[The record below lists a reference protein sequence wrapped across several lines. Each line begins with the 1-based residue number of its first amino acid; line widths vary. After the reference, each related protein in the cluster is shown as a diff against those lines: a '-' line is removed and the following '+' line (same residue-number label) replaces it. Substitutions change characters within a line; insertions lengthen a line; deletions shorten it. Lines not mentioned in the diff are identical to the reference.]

1 VNENIK
7 GCSKRVAVPFGD
19 DMTPAQRVSR
29 MLEIIDDLER
39 LASLSQEELR
49 LEDNREEA
57 GAYAAAL
64 GRCASK
70 LPAAFV
76 KAHPEIDWDSL
87 EDLRYT
93 AFHDGI
99 DVLVLHDR
107 LQETLPALKE
117 QLERVL
123 MDPEA

>member
-1 VNENIK
+1 MSEDIK
-7 GCSKRVAVPFGD
+7 GGSKRVAVPFGD

-39 LASLSQEELR
+39 LASLSQEEFR

-76 KAHPEIDWDSL
+76 EAHPEIGWDSL
-87 EDLRYT
+87 EDLRHT

-117 QLERVL
+117 QLERSL
-123 MDPEA
+123 SDPEA